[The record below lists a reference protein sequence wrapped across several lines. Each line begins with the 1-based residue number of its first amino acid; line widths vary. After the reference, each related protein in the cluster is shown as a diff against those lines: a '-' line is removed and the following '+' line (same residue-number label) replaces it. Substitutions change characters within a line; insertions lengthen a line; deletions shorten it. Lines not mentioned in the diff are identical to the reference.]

1 MFFKQLPTKEAS
13 LSYFLGCAG
22 HGLAATV
29 DVVAGDED
37 WFIEQAKQ
45 ANVRITHVIDTHVHA
60 DHFSGG
66 RELAKR
72 IGETCY
78 LHETAK
84 DFVKFEHTSLAYG
97 QVLNLGN
104 VKVKVLH
111 TPRPAN
117 IDQILATNI
126 AA

>member
-1 MFFKQLPTKEAS
+1 MFFKQLPTKDAS

-22 HGLAATV
+22 HGLAAAL

-45 ANVRITHVIDTHVHA
+45 ANVRISHIIDTHVHA

-66 RELAKR
+66 WQLAKC
-72 IGETCY
+72 IGEPYY
-78 LHETAK
+78 LHEAAK

-97 QVLNLGN
+97 QILNLGN

-117 IDQILATNI
+117 IDQIVVTNI

>member
-1 MFFKQLPTKEAS
+1 M
-13 LSYFLGCAG
+13 
-22 HGLAATV
+22 
-29 DVVAGDED
+29 VAGDED

-78 LHETAK
+78 LHEAAK

-117 IDQILATNI
+117 MDQIVVTNI

>member
-1 MFFKQLPTKEAS
+1 MFFKQLPTKDAS
-13 LSYFLGCAG
+13 LSYFFGCAG
-22 HGLAATV
+22 YGLAAAL

-45 ANVRITHVIDTHVHA
+45 ANVRITHVIDTYVHA

-66 RELAKR
+66 RQLAKR
-72 IGETCY
+72 IGEPYY
-78 LHETAK
+78 LHEAAK
-84 DFVKFEHTSLAYG
+84 DFVKFEHASLADG
-97 QVLNLGN
+97 KVLNLGN

-111 TPRPAN
+111 TPGPAN
-117 IDQILATNI
+117 MDQIVATNI